1 MYFSGA
7 NVGSDLPRLKTKNL
21 NSALPGYLSRDDL
34 LREIGSCFAQWGAA
48 AALEFKCVD
57 DEAQADVAIS
67 FANKTKDNIFL
78 FDGAGGAL
86 AHATKDFI
94 QFDIAER
101 WVLQGG
107 AGGLGTFFIL
117 PVCLHE
123 IGHILGLTH
132 SKALDDVMA
141 PFYVKEK
148 LSLTEG
154 DISRIQKMYN

>member
-1 MYFSGA
+1 
-7 NVGSDLPRLKTKNL
+7 
-21 NSALPGYLSRDDL
+21 
-34 LREIGSCFAQWGAA
+34 
-48 AALEFKCVD
+48 
-57 DEAQADVAIS
+57 
-67 FANKTKDNIFL
+67 
-78 FDGAGGAL
+78 
-86 AHATKDFI
+86 
-94 QFDIAER
+94 
-101 WVLQGG
+101 VLQGG